1 MPVDQKGRSKKMR
14 RSGLLAA
21 AVLMA
26 GVWVVDIHAEDADKH
41 VAELQQTE
49 TEVSLADVQPTPE
62 MWFYV
67 QERRRYDDPRT
78 AVRRKAEYRA
88 QQRQQRIAAM
98 KAFGDSKQ
106 RPRVEQSVFYSM
118 FTTNNDNGWPAIFP
132 SRVIEVYQQ
141 VPAPESRSR

>member
-1 MPVDQKGRSKKMR
+1 MK

-26 GVWVVDIHAEDADKH
+26 CVCVVDIRADDADKHDADKHIADKH
-41 VAELQQTE
+41 VADLHQTE
-49 TEVSLADVQPTPE
+49 AEVSLVDVQPTPE

-106 RPRVEQSVFYSM
+106 RPRVEHSVFYSM
-118 FTTNNDNGWPAIFP
+118 FTTNNDNGWPAIWP
-132 SRVIEVYQQ
+132 TPVIEVYQ
-141 VPAPESRSR
+141 PAPAPRDSRSR